1 MAQIILDSNNNLIQG
16 DFDNATLNNRTK
28 LQTTTTNATTNV
40 YVVPNGS
47 STSAGVSVANNS
59 NLTNASK
66 IVMATN
72 GTTDTQIISG
82 VNGSG
87 TYLPLSFYTNN
98 ALAMQISTGGSL
110 GVGTSDPSPKI
121 TVARTATTSVTNASY
136 YLGLGG
142 TENLLNSKR
151 LIGMGYSSGSTDE
164 YPTAMG
170 YVETDNG
177 GYTKGA
183 ISFYTRDV
191 TTNTA
196 PTERMRIDS
205 RGNLLLGTTT
215 PLQSS
220 PAPDHSIQIKSSDF
234 PQISYQNSN
243 AATSGS
249 FWLSGQ
255 STNDYWYLLP
265 QPQNKG
271 VYLTYTSTTGWS
283 SFSDETLKENLV
295 PIENALNKINT
306 LRTVTGNFIDDPNTP
321 HVFLIAQDVKAVLPE
336 AVHMNLDHNVLGM
349 NYNEIIPLLTA
360 GIKELK
366 AENDTLK
373 TQLSELKTRIE
384 ALESK

>member
-47 STSAGVSVANNS
+47 STSAGVSVSNNS

-72 GTTDTQIISG
+72 GSTDTQIISG

-98 ALAMQISTGGSL
+98 TLGMQLSTAGSL
-110 GVGTSDPSPKI
+110 GVGTSNPSPKI
-121 TVARTATTSVTNASY
+121 TVARTATTTVTNASY

-151 LIGMGYSSGSTDE
+151 LIGMGYSNGSTDE

-170 YVETDNG
+170 YTETDNG

-183 ISFYTRDV
+183 ITFFTRDV

-234 PQISYQNSN
+234 PQISYQNSS

-255 STNDYWYLLP
+255 SSNDYWYLLP

-295 PIENALNKINT
+295 PIENALNKIST

-321 HVFLIAQDVKAVLPE
+321 HVFLIAQDVQAVLPE

-366 AENDTLK
+366 TELDAVKAELATLK
-373 TQLSELKTRIE
+373 G
-384 ALESK
+384 A